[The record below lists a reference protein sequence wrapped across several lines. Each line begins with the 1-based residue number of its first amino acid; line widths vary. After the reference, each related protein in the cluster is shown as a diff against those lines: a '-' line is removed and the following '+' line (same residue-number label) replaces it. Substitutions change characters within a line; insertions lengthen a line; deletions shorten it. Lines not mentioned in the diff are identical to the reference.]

1 MGNSVVDNSFTQE
14 RLDEMAQS
22 VTEANEAKQIE
33 ILDSLVGI
41 RIEAQAMTLEQG
53 VIHAITETARVY
65 ENTFCLEVTAN
76 GCATEFMG
84 AADRFVEEINS

>member
-1 MGNSVVDNSFTQE
+1 MTLTQE
-14 RLDEMAQS
+14 QIDHLASS
-22 VTEANEAKQIE
+22 VADANDAKQRE

-41 RIEAQAMTLEQG
+41 RIEADALPPAQA
-53 VIHAITETARVY
+53 VVHAITETARVY
-65 ENTFCLEVTAN
+65 ENAFHLEVAAE